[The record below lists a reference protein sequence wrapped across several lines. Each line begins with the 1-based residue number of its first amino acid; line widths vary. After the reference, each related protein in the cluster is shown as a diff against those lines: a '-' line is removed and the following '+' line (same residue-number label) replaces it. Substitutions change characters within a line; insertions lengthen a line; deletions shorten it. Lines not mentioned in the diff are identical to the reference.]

1 MLVLNYIATYVP
13 EIFQVYFLGQQRKFA
28 YSSIFLNIHSMNL
41 KLNVVTY
48 PKIYFPDSSNL
59 DLRYNALIHSE
70 RTSQNLVNIGLMR
83 IPLFDIIVVLLEMM
97 MTLSIVYLVIIP
109 FLFFLFLSLLSPRF
123 NLSVN
128 RSHVLLPHHLP
139 MLI

>member
-1 MLVLNYIATYVP
+1 M
-13 EIFQVYFLGQQRKFA
+13 FRKFSKFTFWA
-28 YSSIFLNIHSMNL
+28 NKGSLYTPRSFVNIHSMNL
-41 KLNVVTY
+41 KLNAVTY
-48 PKIYFPDSSNL
+48 AKIYFPDSSNL
-59 DLRYNALIHSE
+59 ELRYNSLIYSL
-70 RTSQNLVNIGLMR
+70 RTSQNLVNIGLML
-83 IPLFDIIVVLLEMM
+83 IPLFDIIAVLLEMM

-128 RSHVLLPHHLP
+128 QSHVLLPHHLP